1 MVRLREIAR
10 TAAFAWSP
18 GATKPLIVTGTRA
31 GAVDADFSDETKL
44 ELWDL
49 SLDNQE
55 QGLELQPI
63 ASIVADSRF
72 YDIAWGPPTDEYAQG
87 IIAGALENGSLDLWD
102 AEKLISGASDALIA
116 RTTKHTGAIKSL
128 QFNPLRPQ
136 ILATAGAKGE
146 LFIYDVNDPSN
157 AFRLGTAAA
166 RSDDLECVAWNRKVS
181 HILATGGSGG
191 FVTVWD
197 LKTKKASLT
206 LNNNRK
212 PVSAIAWDPNNST
225 KLLTATPDDTNP
237 LILLWDLRNSNAPEK
252 TLQGHEQG
260 VLSLSWC
267 QQDAGLL
274 ISCGKDNRTLIWNP
288 QTGERFGEF
297 PEVTNWTFLTRFHP
311 QNPNLSATAAFDGK
325 ITIQTLQNTNP
336 EAVQS
341 STQHHL
347 DGEDFF
353 TQAQTQPQG
362 AAFSLTKAPK
372 WFERP
377 TGASFGFGGKL
388 IIFKQ
393 TPTQPG
399 QQRVSKIQISQ
410 FSVDSDI
417 GSATD
422 KFEESLKSG
431 NLAAICESHKEQAK
445 TDEEKAEW
453 RVMETLLAENPR
465 KQIVEHLGFSGGED
479 EEEATN
485 GVTESAET
493 DDTEAE
499 PVEGQLAPAK
509 GHKKNRLSTF
519 FSDGT
524 EGDGDDFLASLSAT
538 KGAKTDNPFHLFADS
553 DTGVEKQITKA
564 LMLGHF
570 EKATAT
576 CLKEER
582 WADAFMIA
590 NCGGKELVEKVQSAY
605 LAQKTG
611 MPSYLRLLGSVIV
624 KNLWDVVYNAD
635 LSGWKET
642 MVTLCTYADPAEFP
656 DLCEA
661 LGDRIFESGSRQ
673 DASFCYLVGSKLEKV
688 VQIWISELD
697 EAEKD
702 GLAEGND
709 STFSIHARTL
719 QQFVEKVTV
728 FRQVAKFQD
737 SEKGL
742 TSGWKLAALYDK
754 YTEYADIV
762 AAHGQLG
769 VAQKYL
775 DLLPTTYPAA
785 DVARNRLKQATQTKT
800 SQPVVNTR
808 ATSRTAPTLGYQ
820 APKAAVPSPINP
832 YVSPVAQ
839 TPSANPYAPSQPA
852 TNPYAPSGYQPGPT
866 SQTAPYAPANTG
878 YGAPTQNFG
887 APSQNFGA
895 PTQNFGAPPQ
905 NFGAPPRNATPS
917 SGPPPAR
924 SKNTENWNDVP
935 LVSRVQP
942 ARRNTPSVAPMT
954 SPFPGQAPASNGPPQ
969 SPFGAPPRG
978 TATPPPPPPKGP
990 PQPRVMSPL
999 GGLPQAGQF
1008 PPPPRPGS
1016 STANAYAPPPSAQG
1030 PLPGGLGMPHPPMGS
1045 VVPRTASPY
1054 NAPPAAGPSSSR
1066 YAPAPAAASSQPPH
1080 QPGIAPPPGNRPP
1093 PPNPYAPAPQAT
1105 PSQSH
1110 YAPSPYA
1117 AAPQQGPPTTGP
1129 PPMGGSPMGGP
1140 PMSGAPPAGTSPA
1153 PGPPRVAAPPKSKH
1167 PAGDRSHIPT
1177 SAQQLVDVLSRDMQ
1191 RVAAKAPASFAPQVK
1206 DTQKRLGLLFDHL
1219 NNEELVK
1226 PDTIEQLTQLA
1237 GALEGKNFPEAQRLQ
1252 VEIQRDKTD
1261 ECGNWMVG
1269 VKRLVQMSKATP

>member
-1 MVRLREIAR
+1 MVRLREISR

-72 YDIAWGPPTDEYAQG
+72 YDIAWGPPTEEYAQG

-157 AFRLGTAAA
+157 AFRLGNTAA

-212 PVSAIAWDPNNST
+212 AVSAIAWDPNNST
-225 KLLTATPDDTNP
+225 KLLTATPDDTTP
-237 LILLWDLRNSNAPEK
+237 VILLWDLRNSNAPEK

-267 QQDAGLL
+267 QQDPDLL
-274 ISCGKDNRTLIWNP
+274 LSCGKDNRTLLWSA
-288 QTGERFGEF
+288 QTGQRYGEF

-311 QNPNLSATAAFDGK
+311 QNPNLSATAGFDGK
-325 ITIQTLQNTNP
+325 ITVQTLQNTNP
-336 EAVQS
+336 TAVQTS
-341 STQHHL
+341 AQNNL

-353 TQAQTQPQG
+353 TQAQTQPQE
-362 AAFSLTKAPK
+362 ATFTLTKAPR

-377 TGASFGFGGKL
+377 VGASFGFGGKL

-399 QQRVSKIQISQ
+399 QHRASQIQISQ

-431 NLAAICESHKEQAK
+431 DLAAICESHKEEAK

-453 RVMETLLAENPR
+453 QVMETLLAGNPR
-465 KQIVEHLGFSGGED
+465 KHIVEYLGFSQ
-479 EEEATN
+479 EEEPEETN
-485 GVTESAET
+485 GTLEGAEAKE
-493 DDTEAE
+493 TEAGTE
-499 PVEGQLAPAK
+499 TEKLAPAK
-509 GHKKNRLSTF
+509 GHKKNRLSMF
-519 FSDGT
+519 FS
-524 EGDGDDFLASLSAT
+524 EGAEGEGDDFLASLSAT

-553 DTGVEKQITKA
+553 DTTIEKSITKA
-564 LMLGHF
+564 LMLGEF
-570 EKATAT
+570 EKATAI

-582 WADAFMIA
+582 MADAFMIA
-590 NCGGKELVEKVQSAY
+590 HCGGKELVDKVQSAY
-605 LAQKTG
+605 LTQKVG
-611 MPSYLRLLGSVIV
+611 MPSYLRLLSSVIV

-635 LSGWKET
+635 LAGWKET
-642 MVTLCTYADPAEFP
+642 MITLCTYASPEEFS

-661 LGDRIFESGSRQ
+661 LGDRLFESGSRQ

-688 VQIWISELD
+688 VGIWISELE
-697 EAEKD
+697 EAEKA
-702 GLAEGND
+702 GLAAGGD
-709 STFSIHARTL
+709 SSYSIHARTL
-719 QQFVEKVTV
+719 QQFIEKVTI
-728 FRQVAKFQD
+728 FREVTKFRD
-737 SEKGL
+737 GETGL
-742 TSGWKLAALYDK
+742 TSGWKLASLYDK

-762 AAHGQLG
+762 AGHGQLG

-775 DLLPTTYPAA
+775 DLLPTSYPAA
-785 DVARNRLKQATQTKT
+785 DVARNRLKLATQKKAPQPTLNT
-800 SQPVVNTR
+800 RNQPRVASAIGFQPSQPAASPLNPY
-808 ATSRTAPTLGYQ
+808 TSP
-820 APKAAVPSPINP
+820 AVP
-832 YVSPVAQ
+832 
-839 TPSANPYAPSQPA
+839 TPAANPYAQVQP
-852 TNPYAPSGYQPGPT
+852 TNPYAPPQAAAAS
-866 SQTAPYAPANTG
+866 PYAPAGYQPSPVAQPSGYAPGG
-878 YGAPTQNFG
+878 YGAPT
-887 APSQNFGA
+887 PSY
-895 PTQNFGAPPQ
+895 GAPPQ
-905 NFGAPPRNATPS
+905 NFGAPPRAGKS
-917 SGPPPAR
+917 SPAPPPRA
-924 SKNTENWNDVP
+924 KDVGDWNDVP
-935 LVSRVQP
+935 MVAKATP
-942 ARRNTPSVAPMT
+942 ARRTPAPIT
-954 SPFPGQAPASNGPPQ
+954 SPFGAQSPNAGPPQ
-969 SPFGAPPRG
+969 SPGGTLRGGATPPLPPPKAGAPPQG
-978 TATPPPPPPKGP
+978 
-990 PQPRVMSPL
+990 RVMSPL
-999 GGLPQAGQF
+999 GGPPQPGQF
-1008 PPPPRPGS
+1008 APPPRPGS
-1016 STANAYAPPPSAQG
+1016 AVANAYAPPPSAQA
-1030 PLPGGLGMPHPPMGS
+1030 PPPGGLGMPPPMGN

-1054 NAPPAAGPSSSR
+1054 NAPPAAGPPTSR
-1066 YAPAPAAASSQPPH
+1066 YAPAPAPQGSQPPQ
-1080 QPGIAPPPGNRPP
+1080 QPSMAPPPGNRPP
-1093 PPNPYAPAPQAT
+1093 PPNPYAPAPGAAAA
-1105 PSQSH
+1105 PSP
-1110 YAPSPYA
+1110 YAPSPYQ
-1117 AAPQQGPPTTGP
+1117 APQQQGPPPTGP
-1129 PPMGGSPMGGP
+1129 PPGGP
-1140 PMSGAPPAGTSPA
+1140 PRAGVARSPAPPAPA
-1153 PGPPRVAAPPKSKH
+1153 AAPPKAKH
-1167 PAGDRSHIPT
+1167 PAGDRSHIPA
-1177 SAQQLVDVLSRDMQ
+1177 SAQPLVDILNRDMQ
-1191 RVAAKAPASFAPQVK
+1191 RVASKAPASFAPQVK

-1226 PDTIEQLTQLA
+1226 PDTIEQLTHLA
-1237 GALEGKNFPEAQRLQ
+1237 NALEGKNYPEAQRLQ
-1252 VEIQRDKTD
+1252 VEIQTSKTD

-1269 VKRLVQMSKATP
+1269 IKRLVQMSKATP